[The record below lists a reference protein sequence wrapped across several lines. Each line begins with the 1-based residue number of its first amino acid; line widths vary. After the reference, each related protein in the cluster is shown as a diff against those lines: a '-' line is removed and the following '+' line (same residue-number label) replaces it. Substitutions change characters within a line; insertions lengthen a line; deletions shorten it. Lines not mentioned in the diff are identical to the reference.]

1 MVCVLSRRRCRRRCS
16 DGVCV
21 CVVQEEVQKEVCRKH
36 LMLGQHLLEELEGR
50 DVNFFGGETVR
61 FKGNKVPALPV
72 YLSVCLSVCLFV
84 YLSVCLSVC
93 LFVYLSVCLSVCLPV
108 CLPV

>member
-1 MVCVLSRRRCRRRCS
+1 M
-16 DGVCV
+16 
-21 CVVQEEVQKEVCRKH
+21 CVVQEEMQKEVCRKH

-72 YLSVCLSVCLFV
+72 YLSVCLFV

-93 LFVYLSVCLSVCLPV
+93 LTVCPPVCLPV
-108 CLPV
+108 CLTAL